1 MKKLLSIA
9 TALLTLSAC
18 SSSEEPQQPK
28 EMVEFSLNYDFA
40 DKGDMARSAGSDAY
54 TTFYNNQIKTKKLTP
69 QHFNL
74 VFTDAN
80 GATYTLKSRWDLNTK
95 FNLLEGEYTVTGTSN
110 PVTNETIDTLSIK
123 FDEKITIS
131 KENPNIS
138 LTAINNCYLL
148 LFGADDITSIR
159 HNKFQNG
166 YYSDFV
172 INRELNKADNLYY
185 SFNRTRELDKNLIT
199 ISYSN
204 GSTNEIDI
212 LKIPFEHGKY
222 YYFNTF
228 TNSFSVPAME
238 EGK

>member
-110 PVTNETIDTLSIK
+110 PVTQKTVDTLAIK

-148 LFGADDITSIR
+148 LFGADDITSIEQ
-159 HNKFQNG
+159 KAKYPYDS
-166 YYSDFV
+166 YYTVNS
-172 INRELNKADNLYY
+172 ELNKADNLYY
-185 SFNRTRELDKNLIT
+185 SFNRWNSWKEHKIT

-212 LKIPFEHGKY
+212 LKIPFELGKY

>member
-54 TTFYNNQIKTKKLTP
+54 ATFYNNQIKTKKLTP

-80 GATYTLKSRWDLNTK
+80 GATYTLNSRWDLNTK

-110 PVTNETIDTLSIK
+110 PVYQKTIDTLSIK

-148 LFGADDITSIR
+148 LFGADDITSVKQKA
-159 HNKFQNG
+159 KFKDKP
-166 YYSDFV
+166 YTVDS
-172 INRELNKADNLYY
+172 ELNKTDNLYY
-185 SFNRTRELDKNLIT
+185 SFNRKNSSWYEYGIT

-204 GSTNEIDI
+204 GSTNVINL